1 MKVMK
6 ISKKHFIAI
15 TLLVV
20 IFANNACNQKASD
33 PKEAIAMLTSV
44 PDWTIEEVTID
55 NAVTYKDGK
64 IIKQFGGVD
73 FERYMETVRF
83 KTDGNIE
90 GYYKGDTKPIVLKWK
105 TGAKE
110 IAVSAA
116 GDSKGGAWTISP
128 SDVTKESFVM
138 KTESNAYD
146 FPRVTKIELN
156 FKKK

>member
-1 MKVMK
+1 MT
-6 ISKKHFIAI
+6 ISKKCLIISASFLMMFI
-15 TLLVV
+15 
-20 IFANNACNQKASD
+20 NNACNPSASN
-33 PKEAIAMLTSV
+33 PKDAISMLTSV
-44 PDWTIEEVTID
+44 SGWTIAEVTID

-64 IIKQFGGVD
+64 VIPQFGGVV

-90 GYYKGDTKPIVLKWK
+90 GYYKGDTKPIVLKWQTTEK
-105 TGAKE
+105 DIT
-110 IAVSAA
+110 VSAT

-128 SDVTKESFVM
+128 ADVKKDSFVM

-146 FPRVTKIELN
+146 FPRVTRIALN